1 MNAFLVDSQL
11 SVRSKLIT
19 QSELENQNFVHGSR
33 LEDVKLEISSL
44 RQNETQN
51 TKQEVELLAR
61 ELDALQTQLVE
72 RVVGLK
78 SDMSLELNQH
88 KSDTK
93 EVAKSID
100 LGIQQVQHKLVIK
113 LADMKTLIE
122 TMKVELTTDI
132 VWMTVLTMGG
142 ILAFDWMLKKPDRKE
157 LQESDL

>member
-33 LEDVKLEISSL
+33 LEDVKMEISSL

-51 TKQEVELLAR
+51 TKQEVELLTR

-93 EVAKSID
+93 ELAKSID

-142 ILAFDWMLKKPDRKE
+142 ILAFDWMLKKQDRKE